1 LKGVG
6 DRSNAFESQ
15 GLGKFQ
21 FYRCPERKIL
31 LKIEIQIG
39 GQAVCIWF
47 RKSKRTKRVTLHG
60 SPLFLYL
67 ELTSKKRKSK
77 SKISQTL
84 DSH

>member
-31 LKIEIQIG
+31 LKIEIQM
-39 GQAVCIWF
+39 AVRLSVFWF
-47 RKSKRTKRVTLHG
+47 TKIKERL
-60 SPLFLYL
+60 S
-67 ELTSKKRKSK
+67 ELTFRRR
-77 SKISQTL
+77 
-84 DSH
+84 